1 MKARKVLLLLG
12 LVCALALLCTACSST
27 TALDNIDTYYSEVG
41 AVLDDWFSSSSGAD
55 TFGTGGSTT
64 AATALDAPGS
74 FTLDADG
81 NYSFN
86 GVADADYYLVY
97 FCAPDATNDS
107 DPFLFS
113 SNSID
118 ATGTGGETYSGNIDD
133 LVQYGYG
140 EYLVKVFAFPSL
152 NDSAHAMS
160 TAATATYSFSGAQ
173 DAPAID
179 YLWNTFDGTIDVQ
192 VSNIADYTY
201 QMVPDRVEVTFTN
214 VNDSSD
220 TVMLTLEDLSTDSY
234 SLKSDAL
241 TAGATYSI
249 SAVGYSDSPYVT
261 NPTSDTNIV
270 SEGVTFDGHNVISQN
285 YYYSDGITRMPFSYP
300 QVTENLSLTETGT
313 LNSDNTSITYTFTTT
328 PVTPNPG
335 SQYSFVVAAD
345 CRPFSFDDATLELY
359 PDGTFRMDQYGEMP
373 PQGPSHIEGIWTDN
387 GDGTVTLSYDHS
399 TLRTSVD
406 PDY

>member
-12 LVCALALLCTACSST
+12 LMCALALLCTACSST

-55 TFGTGGSTT
+55 TSGTGGSTT

-113 SNSID
+113 SGSID
-118 ATGTGGETYSGNIDD
+118 ATGTGGETYSGSIDD

-152 NDSAHAMS
+152 NDASHAMS

-173 DAPAID
+173 DAPVIE
-179 YLWNTFDGTIDVQ
+179 YLWNTFDGTVDVQ
-192 VSNIADYTY
+192 LSNIDTY
-201 QMVPDRVEVTFTN
+201 MYQAYPDSVEVTFTN
-214 VNDSSD
+214 TADPSD
-220 TVMLTLEDLSTDSY
+220 TVVVTIEDLSADHY
-234 SLKSDAL
+234 SATSDAL
-241 TAGATYSI
+241 TRGATYDI
-249 SAVGYSDSPYVT
+249 TAVNHSENAYVT
-261 NPTSDTNIV
+261 NGTSDTAQV
-270 SEGVTFDGHNVISQN
+270 AQGVTFGGHNVISAD
-285 YYYSDGITRMPFSYP
+285 YYYTDGIARNSFSYP
-300 QVTENLSLTETGT
+300 QYVDRFDLINGGVFNCGNSSISFNFTATPTAASAGSAYTYSMT
-313 LNSDNTSITYTFTTT
+313 SDN
-328 PVTPNPG
+328 
-335 SQYSFVVAAD
+335 
-345 CRPFSFDDATLELY
+345 RPFAIQDGTLELY
-359 PDGTFRMDQYGEMP
+359 TDGTFRFDQYSEMP

-387 GDGTVTLSYDHS
+387 GDGTANLSFDHS
-399 TLRTSVD
+399 TLRTSLD